1 MLRFPIPLSAVFQS
15 STDLT
20 SNSQSN
26 ENSSSVFPYRTFP
39 TNKQP
44 KQSHYRFHT
53 KQEVKNR
60 TPEAKMRFLFCLS
73 PQKSKF
79 RIKKSYLVKGYSK
92 RHEKVDSERY

>member
-1 MLRFPIPLSAVFQS
+1 MLRFPIPLSTIFQFN
-15 STDLT
+15 TDLT

-26 ENSSSVFPYRTFP
+26 ENPSSVFRYRTFP

-44 KQSHYRFHT
+44 KESRFRFHK

-60 TPEAKMRFLFCLS
+60 TPEAKIRLLFCLS

-79 RIKKSYLVKGYSK
+79 RMKKSHLVKGYSK
-92 RHEKVDSERY
+92 RHQKVDSEH